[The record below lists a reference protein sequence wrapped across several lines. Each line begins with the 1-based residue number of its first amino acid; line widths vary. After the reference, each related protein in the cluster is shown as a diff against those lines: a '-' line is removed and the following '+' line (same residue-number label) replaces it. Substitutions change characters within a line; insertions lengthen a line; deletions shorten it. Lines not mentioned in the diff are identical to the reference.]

1 MDKKIILGVVALI
14 VVTIS
19 LILMVPDNSV
29 STPDTLPWKI
39 SHPTPET
46 TRVFGITLGKSTLD
60 EVAHTYKYETEL
72 EISLFKPVDAAMGV
86 EAFFEEVNFNGLKAK
101 IVMTIAVPA
110 AELQGMFERGL
121 RMNSTPSGKRIT
133 LTADDLARVRS
144 LPVASLTYMP
154 TARLEQSII
163 EKRFGEPAQ
172 RVREKKTNLVHW
184 LYPQHGLDV
193 VLDAKPF
200 FQYLPTKDFELL
212 RAPLLA
218 NGEVLKSELPAKII
232 VQ

>member
-14 VVTIS
+14 IIS
-19 LILMVPDNSV
+19 ISIILMVPDKSV
-29 STPDTLPWKI
+29 STPDTLPWNI
-39 SHPTPET
+39 THPTPDT

-60 EVAHTYKYETEL
+60 EVAHIYKEQAEL
-72 EISLFKPVDAAMGV
+72 EISLFKPTDAKMGV
-86 EAFFEEVNFNGLKAK
+86 EAFFEEVNFHGLKAK

-110 AELQGMFERGL
+110 EELQGMFERGL

-133 LTADDLARVRS
+133 LTADDLARVRAV
-144 LPVASLTYMP
+144 PIASLTYLP
-154 TARLEQSII
+154 TTQVEESVIT
-163 EKRFGEPAQ
+163 KRFGEPAQ
-172 RVREKKTNLVHW
+172 RIREKKTNLIHW

-200 FQYLPTKDFELL
+200 FQYLPLKDFELL

-218 NGEVLKSELPAKII
+218 NGEVLK
-232 VQ
+232 